1 MLRRGNFD
9 STRSNRIKGQR
20 KHMPGELFETLRQLS
35 MNNPFLK
42 FMGMELLDA
51 GEGWVKMKIAFR
63 PEFLQPLTVHGGAI
77 YSLADSAA
85 AHALMTLILP
95 EQRPTTV
102 EQRINFLKAAKDQD
116 LYCEAKIVHLGKTLA
131 YGEAAI
137 TTEDGALVA
146 KSTATL
152 MRLDRTRRQGDRETE
167 GRRDGGT
174 ERQR

>member
-1 MLRRGNFD
+1 
-9 STRSNRIKGQR
+9 
-20 KHMPGELFETLRQLS
+20 MPGELFETLRQLS

-102 EQRINFLKAAKDQD
+102 EQRINFLKAAKNQN
-116 LYCEAKIVHLGKTLA
+116 LYCEARVVNLGKTLA
-131 YGEAAI
+131 YAEATI
-137 TTEDGALVA
+137 TSEDGTLVA

-152 MRLDRTRRQGDRETE
+152 MRLDRSRK
-167 GRRDGGT
+167 
-174 ERQR
+174 